1 MELANDFLNT
11 PIKKIQALSIHSP
24 DIKQIMVDKGY
35 SNSISDKVINELNLK
50 LNDISN
56 LPPHN
61 DDKFMDVEAMH
72 TDHFDKIH
80 NNHFDK
86 MESIMNHYS
95 IKRNTLELNNTKKKR
110 RTLTGVEESP
120 VLLNSAFGRLT
131 APKLSSNIPIISPTR
146 KGNGLLSSPINTS
159 SNSNFLS
166 SPNRVQNGD
175 SPNRVSPS
183 RISPSRGSYNLNGIL
198 NRKMSV
204 PKSRQPSP
212 TRDFKL
218 PKAFTKIDSSNTQN
232 KPPIPH
238 LSDKTIPVLQ
248 KKSSIPTLQ
257 KKSSIPTLQKKPS
270 IPTLQKKPST
280 PTLQQKPPV
289 PTLQSKPSIS
299 AFNTQLHNK
308 PSIPTINKK
317 PSIPTLSK
325 KSSIPTLQK
334 KPSTSFSSTSISSI
348 SSTPHFNYVSNPTTH
363 INDSNIYFKHSSE
376 SSSSLTGYARP
387 TISSSQ
393 KSLDRFTRFKNKF
406 H

>member
-11 PIKKIQALSIHSP
+11 PIKKIQKLSIHSP

-35 SNSISDKVINELNLK
+35 SNSISDKVINELNVK

-56 LPPHN
+56 LPSYQEDKFKGINELHN
-61 DDKFMDVEAMH
+61 DQ
-72 TDHFDKIH
+72 FDKIH
-80 NNHFDK
+80 NTHFEQ

-95 IKRNTLELNNTKKKR
+95 IKRNTLEVNNTKKKR

-120 VLLNSAFGRLT
+120 VLLNNAFNRLT

-146 KGNGLLSSPINTS
+146 NNGNHLLSSPINTS
-159 SNSNFLS
+159 NNCSFLS
-166 SPNRVQNGD
+166 SPNRVESSESPNGSNRT
-175 SPNRVSPS
+175 SPNRISPS

-198 NRKMSV
+198 NRKISV
-204 PKSRQPSP
+204 PKQKTVSP

-218 PKAFTKIDSSNTQN
+218 PKTFTKIDPSNINN
-232 KPPIPH
+232 KPQLPE
-238 LSDKTIPVLQ
+238 LSERTTP
-248 KKSSIPTLQ
+248 SLQ

-270 IPTLQKKPST
+270 IPTLQKKPSI
-280 PTLQQKPPV
+280 PTLQ
-289 PTLQSKPSIS
+289 
-299 AFNTQLHNK
+299 
-308 PSIPTINKK
+308 KK
-317 PSIPTLSK
+317 PSIPTLQKKPSIPNLNK

-334 KPSTSFSSTSISSI
+334 KPSTSFSNNSISSI
-348 SSTPHFNYVSNPTTH
+348 STAPVFNYVSNPTTH
-363 INDSNIYFKHSSE
+363 VNESNIYFKNSSE
-376 SSSSLTGYARP
+376 SSNSLSSYAKP